1 MTARLIVSRVSAN
14 CKRALNCS
22 LAHDQLTIVGSP
34 FRRSSESLNV
44 GFAQD
49 LLSTCFPLKIPCFFF
64 GPPLV
69 RRVRKIYDGRKAP
82 SADPEG
88 QNDAPKWAACDW
100 LWRTKPDGHMTVP
113 TLKSFEK
120 TPRPFF
126 TIHLHLHRPSPPS
139 AASFPT
145 FLYNLPPTSSY

>member
-1 MTARLIVSRVSAN
+1 MTARLIISRVSAN

-22 LAHDQLTIVGSP
+22 LAHARLTIDWFPIPSFKRVVE
-34 FRRSSESLNV
+34 RR
-44 GFAQD
+44 F
-49 LLSTCFPLKIPCFFF
+49 CFPLKIPCFFF

-126 TIHLHLHRPSPPS
+126 IIHLHLH
-139 AASFPT
+139 
-145 FLYNLPPTSSY
+145 